1 MSTIDHWTG
10 PEGDQYHDRQTVRLE
25 ANVQLFER
33 ALLNCDFDSVLELGC
48 GDGRNLEALFD
59 WDSTLRLA
67 GVDVNARALERA
79 ARYGNVQRGSVTM
92 PLPIQ
97 IGPAGLTFTK
107 GLLIHIP
114 PDHLAGV
121 YQNLYNYS
129 TRWILIAEY
138 YNPTPVEVPY
148 RGKAGLLWKRDFA
161 GEMMDAY
168 PDLRLVDYGFHYH
181 RDDYP
186 QDDITFFLLEKTK

>member
-79 ARYGNVQRGSVTM
+79 ARYGNV
-92 PLPIQ
+92 LPVA
-97 IGPAGLTFTK
+97 PAGDEL
-107 GLLIHIP
+107 P
-114 PDHLAGV
+114 CDDW
-121 YQNLYNYS
+121 
-129 TRWILIAEY
+129 RWRL
-138 YNPTPVEVPY
+138 PV
-148 RGKAGLLWKRDFA
+148 D
-161 GEMMDAY
+161 
-168 PDLRLVDYGFHYH
+168 
-181 RDDYP
+181 
-186 QDDITFFLLEKTK
+186 